1 MKDNWKSLKIAVMV
15 VMILVLGSMV
25 LYYSFQYDREIKEYK
40 DDIQKVS
47 DGSIKVGLLFSQS
60 GLTAQ
65 VETSMIN
72 AAMLALD

>member
-47 DGSIKVGLLFSQS
+47 DGSIKVGLLFHR
-60 GLTAQ
+60 
-65 VETSMIN
+65 VV
-72 AAMLALD
+72 